1 MKTSPGESVTA
12 WLDRKTAILSLDA
25 ETRRREEITQDL
37 RFQVTRMVAAYSQTT
52 QTVEL
57 ARKKLEVERRKE
69 AILRKQM
76 NLGEVNRIDYL
87 QGAIETANAEIALNE
102 TALQLVQ
109 GERDWE
115 NLLGLESGGLRAMV
129 EKAKVAT
136 Q

>member
-1 MKTSPGESVTA
+1 M
-12 WLDRKTAILSLDA
+12 
-25 ETRRREEITQDL
+25 
-37 RFQVTRMVAAYSQTT
+37 AAYSQTT